1 MELLYGLYMEWVTLH
16 SKRDRARVPLLNE
29 VFLSADDGFLAT
41 GQFASCHTLHRQHHL
56 RYLRAWL
63 TFFPEASL
71 EKKKESC
78 YRTTSSLAIK
88 PRVSIS
94 SNGEAPLAVRSDVRC
109 VLLWG
114 RSLLNRIKQGWVF
127 MAAALSRVQLQI
139 EFKPV

>member
-71 EKKKESC
+71 EKKKKVVTEPPVAW
-78 YRTTSSLAIK
+78 L
-88 PRVSIS
+88 
-94 SNGEAPLAVRSDVRC
+94 SNPECPSPPTVRLR
-109 VLLWG
+109 
-114 RSLLNRIKQGWVF
+114 
-127 MAAALSRVQLQI
+127 
-139 EFKPV
+139 